1 MTVIIEDSRQKRG
14 KHEEKRVY
22 FENQG
27 IIVKRAQLP
36 FGDYIIM
43 PSIVVDT
50 KQSIIEIAQN
60 LCGSVAERNR
70 FAEEMKNA
78 KLAGVKLVFLIE
90 DKRFDE
96 ISDLYDVKIKLHSGK
111 VVQGTQLATAMSIC
125 EARYGCRFEFC
136 SPEEA
141 GHRIIQILEGGK

>member
-14 KHEEKRVY
+14 KHDEKRMY

-50 KQSIIEIAQN
+50 KRSIIEIAQN

-90 DKRFDE
+90 DSRF
-96 ISDLYDVKIKLHSGK
+96 SRQNDLYDVKIKLHSGK
-111 VVQGTQLATAMSIC
+111 VIRGEQLATAMSIC
-125 EARYGCRFEFC
+125 EIRYGCEFQFC

-141 GHRIIQILEGGK
+141 GHRIIKVLEGGK

>member
-22 FENQG
+22 FENHG

-36 FGDYIIM
+36 FGDYVIM

-50 KQSIIEIAQN
+50 KADIVEIAQN

-96 ISDLYDVKIKLHSGK
+96 ISDLYETKMKLHSGK
-111 VVQGTQLATAMSIC
+111 VIRGEQLATAMSIC
-125 EARYGCRFEFC
+125 EVRYGCRFEFC

-141 GHRIIQILEGGK
+141 GHKIIEILEGGK